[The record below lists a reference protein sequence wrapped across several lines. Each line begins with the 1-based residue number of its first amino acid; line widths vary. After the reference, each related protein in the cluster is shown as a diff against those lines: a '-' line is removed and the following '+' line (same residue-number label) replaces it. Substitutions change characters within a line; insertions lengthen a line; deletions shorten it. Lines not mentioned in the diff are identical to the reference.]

1 MKSYL
6 RIMTGV
12 AAALCFAATAHAT
25 AFLSLMDNEG
35 HYDSIQGLTDTLS
48 LSESNASG
56 QLFAGSPWQVAFSTG
71 TNNTGLLGVPSISM
85 DVSSTADR
93 AGVLFS
99 LFSID
104 DLSFG
109 SAPHIVSLD
118 SSIMSLLGAAGVDWQ
133 VCVDDGNVLGAQTEC
148 TGFQPA
154 SLGVLSFAPTVNG
167 TFSLT
172 IATRF
177 TAGGPA
183 SFNVTTQVTDPPGTV
198 PEPATVAL
206 LGLGLLAIAF
216 ARRRRSR

>member
-1 MKSYL
+1 MVRMASL
-6 RIMTGV
+6 VIAFT
-12 AAALCFAATAHAT
+12 ALFAVTPANAT

-35 HYDSIQGLTDTLS
+35 HYDSTQGLTDTLS
-48 LSESNASG
+48 LTEANDSG
-56 QLFAGSPWQVAFSTG
+56 AFLDSPWQVAFSTG
-71 TNNTGLLGVPSISM
+71 TDNTGLLGVPSISM
-85 DVSSTADR
+85 DVSSTAER

-109 SAPHIVSLD
+109 TAPHVVSLD
-118 SSIMSLLGAAGVDWQ
+118 SSIISLLGEAGVDWQ
-133 VCVDDGNVLGAQTEC
+133 VCVDDGNLLGAQTEC

-154 SLGVLSFAPTVNG
+154 SLGAISFAPTVNG

-183 SFNVTTQVTDPPGTV
+183 SFNVSTQVTDPPASV

-216 ARRRRSR
+216 ARRPRSP

>member
-1 MKSYL
+1 MV
-6 RIMTGV
+6 RIV
-12 AAALCFAATAHAT
+12 SLLIAFAALVAVRPADAT

-35 HYDSIQGLTDTLS
+35 HYDSTQGLTDTLS
-48 LSESNASG
+48 LTEANDSG
-56 QLFAGSPWQVAFSTG
+56 AFLDSPWQIAFSTG
-71 TNNTGLLGVPSISM
+71 TDNTGLLGVPSISM
-85 DVSSTADR
+85 DVSSTAER

-109 SAPHIVSLD
+109 TAPHVVSLD

-154 SLGVLSFAPTVNG
+154 SLGAISFAPTVNG
-167 TFSLT
+167 AFSLT

-183 SFNVTTQVTDPPGTV
+183 SFNVSTQVTDPPASV

-206 LGLGLLAIAF
+206 LGLGLLGIAF
-216 ARRRRSR
+216 VRLPRSR